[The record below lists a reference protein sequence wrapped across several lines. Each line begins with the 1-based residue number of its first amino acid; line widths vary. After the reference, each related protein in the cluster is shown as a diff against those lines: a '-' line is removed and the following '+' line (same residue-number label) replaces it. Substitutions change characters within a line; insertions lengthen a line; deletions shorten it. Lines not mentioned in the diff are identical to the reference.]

1 MNLFGVGASEAGL
14 ILLIALILIGP
25 QNFPQVMRQAG
36 RWYKVAR
43 AFSNEVMKDV
53 RAAVD
58 EIEQEVTRDVGDLQS
73 VRELTTG
80 LDADLRQVKS
90 EVRSIGDQTSSVARG
105 TEVTAREQPAPAA
118 APAAKG
124 WWENRDPNDPF
135 VRLERE
141 RAAAREAA
149 LAAREAAP
157 AAAPAAPAATPAT
170 ASTTAEAPAT
180 DATTAS
186 SEQKPDEAVS

>member
-1 MNLFGVGASEAGL
+1 MNLFGVGASEAGM

-36 RWYKVAR
+36 RWYKIAR

-53 RAAVD
+53 RSAVD

-73 VRELTTG
+73 VRELTN
-80 LDADLRQVKS
+80 LDTDLRQVKS
-90 EVRSIGDQTSSVARG
+90 DIRAIGDQTSSVARG
-105 TEVTAREQPAPAA
+105 SEVTPRELPAPAT
-118 APAAKG
+118 APKATG

-157 AAAPAAPAATPAT
+157 AAASSTPAVAPAPVSSATEPGAADAAPAP
-170 ASTTAEAPAT
+170 
-180 DATTAS
+180 

>member
-73 VRELTTG
+73 VRELTSG

-105 TEVTAREQPAPAA
+105 TEVAPREQPAPVA

-124 WWENRDPNDPF
+124 WWEDRDPNDPF

-157 AAAPAAPAATPAT
+157 AATPAAPAATPAT

-180 DATTAS
+180 DAPTAS

>member
-58 EIEQEVTRDVGDLQS
+58 EIEQEVTRETGDLQS
-73 VRELTTG
+73 VRELTAG

-90 EVRSIGDQTSSVARG
+90 EIRSIGDQTSSVARG
-105 TEVTAREQPAPAA
+105 TEAAPGGLPAPTPAA
-118 APAAKG
+118 APAKG

-157 AAAPAAPAATPAT
+157 AVASGTPAV
-170 ASTTAEAPAT
+170 AEPSAT
-180 DATTAS
+180 DAAAAP

>member
-73 VRELTTG
+73 VRELTN
-80 LDADLRQVKS
+80 LD
-90 EVRSIGDQTSSVARG
+90 
-105 TEVTAREQPAPAA
+105 
-118 APAAKG
+118 
-124 WWENRDPNDPF
+124 
-135 VRLERE
+135 
-141 RAAAREAA
+141 
-149 LAAREAAP
+149 
-157 AAAPAAPAATPAT
+157 
-170 ASTTAEAPAT
+170 
-180 DATTAS
+180 
-186 SEQKPDEAVS
+186 